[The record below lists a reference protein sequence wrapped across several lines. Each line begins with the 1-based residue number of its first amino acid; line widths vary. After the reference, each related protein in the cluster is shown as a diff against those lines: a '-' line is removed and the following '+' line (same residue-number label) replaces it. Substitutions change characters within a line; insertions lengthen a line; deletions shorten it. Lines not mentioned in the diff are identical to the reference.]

1 MNIPCPDIRTLRA
14 WVAEAQNAAQNWRQE
29 SWLDCEFYD
38 GTQWDEEDWNQA
50 KAAGIV
56 PITINRIFPTINLLL
71 GHQVFNK
78 QDIVA
83 KGRTK
88 EDTELGQIIT
98 EGLKFVMDQ
107 CNGDYLVHNAFK
119 DSIIPGV
126 GFLFTGVN
134 NDPRREKVEISYRPW
149 TEVWWDPFA
158 DPWLKINHCRYVFHQ
173 KWMDMQDLIALF
185 PNKQKDIEENFYILS
200 SDSESSY
207 YDYLYNDEANEIE
220 EERRMQSGREWA
232 DARRKRL
239 RPVELWYG
247 HYEPASFAQFADGRV
262 VEIKDNMPGWEA
274 YEIIRRSVAVNN
286 TIVRRVRVATFVG
299 DLLLQDVASPFHFDQ
314 YPFVPFIGYLNRYGQ
329 PYGVPRQIRDMN
341 TEVNKRRSMAL
352 AYLKARRVIA
362 EDDIAGGPYGS
373 SEDALQNIYEEA
385 NKLDGFVV
393 VRPGKMDG
401 IQIIEQAQLAPAQV
415 QLMEQSEREI
425 SEISGANN
433 ERLGL
438 QSNADSGIAIEMRQR
453 QGSMMTA
460 AIFENLRE
468 SLHRL
473 GEQVLSLIQGE
484 WTEEKVL
491 RITDRL
497 TGAERF
503 AVLNQPIMTES
514 GAIELK
520 NNISQGRYDLIIS
533 DSMASDTVR
542 EANLVLL
549 AETMKK
555 SPPEAIP
562 HLWAMAMELS
572 QVPNK
577 EVLMAKIKPLFGM
590 SPEEED
596 MSPEELKQKAMAE
609 AEQQAQLQSQQTQ
622 MALQNAQLENQKIQA
637 EIQKIMAEIGD
648 LSEAQR
654 TKRAEVVGRLE
665 VEKERLR
672 TNQDNVNVNKFR
684 AATDAAA
691 READLEQRE
700 IEDLRDFQENMIEME
715 EKEKDRKAQA
725 ENRLNSEQIRRERV
739 RSKK

>member
-1 MNIPCPDIRTLRA
+1 MNIPLPDIKTLRA
-14 WVAEAQNAAQNWRQE
+14 WVAEAQNAAQNWRLE
-29 SWLDCEFYD
+29 SWKDSEFYD
-38 GTQWDEEDWNQA
+38 NVQWEEDDW
-50 KAAGIV
+50 KATKSAGIV

-78 QDIVA
+78 QDIIA

-88 EDTELGQIIT
+88 DDTELGQIIT
-98 EGLKFVMDQ
+98 EALKFVMDQ
-107 CNGDYLVHNAFK
+107 NNGDFLIHKAFK
-119 DSIIPGV
+119 DAIIPGI
-126 GFLFTGVN
+126 GYIFTGIS
-134 NDPRREKVEISYRPW
+134 NDPRRERIEISYRPW
-149 TEVWWDPFA
+149 TEIWWDPFA
-158 DPWLKINHCRYVFHQ
+158 DPWININQCRYVFHQ
-173 KWMDMQDLIALF
+173 KWMDMQDLISLF

-207 YDYLYNDEANEIE
+207 HDYLYHDEANEIE
-220 EERRMQSGREWA
+220 EERRLQAGREWA

-247 HYEPASFAQFADGRV
+247 HYENASFAQLPDGRII
-262 VEIKDNMPGWEA
+262 ELHDNMPGWQMFEV
-274 YEIIRRSVAVNN
+274 IRRSNQVVN

-314 YPFVPFIGYLNRYGQ
+314 YPFVPFVGYSDRYGH

-341 TEVNKRRSMAL
+341 VEVNKRRSMAL
-352 AYLKARRVIA
+352 GLLKSRRVVA
-362 EDDIAGGPYGS
+362 EDDVAGGPYGS

-385 NKLDGFVV
+385 NKLDGFIV
-393 VRPGKMDG
+393 VRPGKMES
-401 IQIIEQAQLAPAQV
+401 IKIIEQTQLAPAQV

-460 AIFENLRE
+460 ALFENLRE
-468 SLHRL
+468 SLHML
-473 GEQVLSLIQGE
+473 GERVLSLVQGE
-484 WTEEKVL
+484 WTQEKVL

-503 AVLNQPIMTES
+503 AVINQPIVTEN
-514 GAIELK
+514 GAIEIK
-520 NNISQGRYDLIIS
+520 NNITQGRYDLVIS

-542 EANLVLL
+542 EANMILL

-572 QVPNK
+572 QIPNK
-577 EVLMAKIKPLFGM
+577 DVLMSKIKPLFGM
-590 SPEEED
+590 SPDEED

-609 AEQQAQLQSQQTQ
+609 AEQQAQLQSAQTE
-622 MALQNAQLENQKIQA
+622 MALQNAQLENQKMQA
-637 EIQKIMAEIGD
+637 EIQKILAEIGD
-648 LSEAQR
+648 LTETQKTR
-654 TKRAEVVGRLE
+654 RAEVVGKLE
-665 VEKERLR
+665 IEKEKASSNRE
-672 TNQDNVNVNKFR
+672 NVNVNKFR
-684 AATDAAA
+684 AASDTAA

-700 IEDLRDFQENMIEME
+700 IEDLREFQETLIEIDQ
-715 EKEKDRKAQA
+715 KEKDRKAQA
-725 ENRLNSEQIRRERV
+725 ENRLNSEQAARERV
-739 RSKK
+739 RQKK